1 MEVTPLA
8 DGCLRVCLQQDGFE
22 SCCVVS
28 SYHLVESK
36 RPQLERANLRRA
48 SNALGLARDPNHSV
62 SSAWAGREDPN
73 RVSP

>member
-48 SNALGLARDPNHSV
+48 SNALGLARDPNHSI
-62 SSAWAGREDPN
+62 SSGWAGREDPN

>member
-8 DGCLRVCLQQDGFE
+8 DGCLRVRLQQDGFE

-36 RPQLERANLRRA
+36 RPSWNAPIRRA
-48 SNALGLARDPNHSV
+48 SNALGLAHDPNHS
-62 SSAWAGREDPN
+62 AL
-73 RVSP
+73 